1 MSSLPKIVALLFVL
15 LWLAACSDDDSSGE
29 VVLRIDENGEEFSPI
44 KLEGSVE
51 YLPSMKPEAVRV
63 VRLDNK
69 LYPVDSFELS
79 IESNYMDKYSF
90 RDGLRDYET
99 PYIKVVTVFPSEKK
113 NEKMEFVQYVRLG
126 KDNTKLKQNFF
137 AALAA
142 ERIEK
147 LVRDKKYSFAEAEDS
162 AMAALGVVFDMDLN
176 GVNERK
182 YDGLG
187 TYGYYGDL
195 LKDMKPYVYCRHEIS
210 DSIFYSDFKK
220 FRKTFAEKGTVDSTW
235 IIKAADTWLST
246 FEILVDSADYLFK
259 SASRDTVDNLV
270 WLDQKFFSR
279 AYGVDFALT
288 AGAQNVVA
296 IKEKKSAFY
305 GRSFIN
311 DQHRKS
317 GLVTSRWRLQS
328 ALEDSLGPCLY
339 DQFYY
344 YAMTEKFIQR
354 RDTLYVCRGDY
365 RNWEVITERDSL
377 INHQY
382 GECSMNRNMG
392 MLLYVH
398 DSLFACLCEGNRC
411 TWSDKYVD
419 SVFTKED
426 AWYESVLDAKAT
438 NLYGKCTYE
447 NSGKMQKLDSL
458 YVECS
463 GNKWNPIDSLLYYLG
478 HCSSDNYRGKHND
491 SYYSCQGKWPDIGD
505 TTWHEIYPPE
515 YYNDECELNRIVEY
529 DSSYYICERLECEGD
544 GCFAFRTWRKLE
556 DAELIPPVVNMDTC
570 EGPQQ
575 NLKIVYDGVFYECK
589 EGRWRTVP
597 KESLSPPEKEGLVC
611 NDSLFGEI
619 KRSGNDYF
627 RCDSD
632 FFWKKLIQKDALPL
646 LYRDSLGE
654 CDTIAN
660 KILHWNENKSTFVG
674 CATLDSVYEWHTIS
688 VGTLPYSLPTRL
700 DHQKLAGGDITGP
713 VYEATVDGIRYRFDI
728 NKYSSSSS
736 PYSVILRY
744 VDIGEK
750 EYGAYL
756 YYGHLFLHDERG
768 TDSVLLSSI
777 QEKSASFDD
786 FYEGWKKRIS
796 NDCRCGGEGIKVE
809 DSDVSVR
816 FYNENTFASYEKG
829 KAFCP
834 KGFHIPDTTEFLHN
848 FKYGTTIESYR
859 NDSPIIWKFVIDP
872 PRNMCQTSYEIYADV
887 FWTSTEKDSET
898 QYCCEIA
905 MVGYTDEKVR
915 RIVECP
921 KDLYPMV
928 QVLCAKD
935 E

>member
-1 MSSLPKIVALLFVL
+1 MSSLRKIVALFLVML
-15 LWLAACSDDDSSGE
+15 CLAACSDDDSSSGE
-29 VVLRIDENGEEFSPI
+29 VVLRIDENGEEFSPT

-99 PYIKVVTVFPSEKK
+99 PYIKVVTVFSSEKK
-113 NEKMEFVQYVRLG
+113 NEKMKFVQYVRLG

-210 DSIFYSDFKK
+210 DSVFYGDFKK
-220 FRKTFAEKGTVDSTW
+220 FRETFAEKGTIDSTW

-279 AYGVDFALT
+279 AYGVDFAMT
-288 AGAQNVVA
+288 AGAQNVVT

-317 GLVTSRWRLQS
+317 GLVTGRWRLQS
-328 ALEDSLGPCLY
+328 VLEDSLGPCLY
-339 DQFYY
+339 DQIYY

-354 RDTLYVCRGDY
+354 SDTLYVCRGDY

-377 INHQY
+377 FNHQY
-382 GECSMNRNMG
+382 GECSWYQNRG
-392 MLLYVH
+392 QPVYVH

-426 AWYESVLDAKAT
+426 AWYESVLNAKAT
-438 NLYGKCTYE
+438 SLYGKCTYE

-463 GNKWNPIDSLLYYLG
+463 SNKWNPIDSLQYYLG
-478 HCSSDNYRGKHND
+478 HCSSDNYKGKHNGA
-491 SYYSCQGKWPDIGD
+491 YYSCQGKYPDIND

-515 YYNDECELNRIVEY
+515 YYNEECELNRIVKY

-544 GCFAFRTWRKLE
+544 GCFAFRTWRKLK
-556 DAELIPPVVNMDTC
+556 DAELIPPV
-570 EGPQQ
+570 
-575 NLKIVYDGVFYECK
+575 
-589 EGRWRTVP
+589 
-597 KESLSPPEKEGLVC
+597 VC

-627 RCDSD
+627 RCDTD
-632 FFWKKLIQKDALPL
+632 FVWRMLKVQEF
-646 LYRDSLGE
+646 YR
-654 CDTIAN
+654 
-660 KILHWNENKSTFVG
+660 K
-674 CATLDSVYEWHTIS
+674 
-688 VGTLPYSLPTRL
+688 
-700 DHQKLAGGDITGP
+700 
-713 VYEATVDGIRYRFDI
+713 
-728 NKYSSSSS
+728 
-736 PYSVILRY
+736 
-744 VDIGEK
+744 
-750 EYGAYL
+750 
-756 YYGHLFLHDERG
+756 
-768 TDSVLLSSI
+768 
-777 QEKSASFDD
+777 
-786 FYEGWKKRIS
+786 
-796 NDCRCGGEGIKVE
+796 
-809 DSDVSVR
+809 
-816 FYNENTFASYEKG
+816 
-829 KAFCP
+829 
-834 KGFHIPDTTEFLHN
+834 
-848 FKYGTTIESYR
+848 
-859 NDSPIIWKFVIDP
+859 
-872 PRNMCQTSYEIYADV
+872 
-887 FWTSTEKDSET
+887 
-898 QYCCEIA
+898 
-905 MVGYTDEKVR
+905 
-915 RIVECP
+915 
-921 KDLYPMV
+921 
-928 QVLCAKD
+928 
-935 E
+935 

>member
-1 MSSLPKIVALLFVL
+1 MFFRKLFIALPLAL
-15 LWLAACSDDDSSGE
+15 LWLAACSDDDSSGD
-29 VVLRIDENGEEFSPI
+29 VVLRIDENGEEFSPT

-210 DSIFYSDFKK
+210 DSVFYGDFKK
-220 FRKTFAEKGTVDSTW
+220 FRETFAEKGTLDSTW

-279 AYGVDFALT
+279 AYGVDLGLT

-317 GLVTSRWRLQS
+317 GLVTGRWRLQS
-328 ALEDSLGPCLY
+328 VLEDSLEPCLY
-339 DQFYY
+339 DQIYY
-344 YAMTEKFIQR
+344 YAMTEKYIQHS
-354 RDTLYVCRGDY
+354 DTLYVCRGDY

-438 NLYGKCTYE
+438 SLYGKCTYE

-491 SYYSCQGKWPDIGD
+491 SYYSCQGKWPNIDD

-556 DAELIPPVVNMDTC
+556 DAEIIPPV
-570 EGPQQ
+570 
-575 NLKIVYDGVFYECK
+575 
-589 EGRWRTVP
+589 
-597 KESLSPPEKEGLVC
+597 VC

-619 KRSGNDYF
+619 KRNGSDYF
-627 RCDSD
+627 RCDTD
-632 FFWKKLIQKDALPL
+632 FERFSAL
-646 LYRDSLGE
+646 
-654 CDTIAN
+654 
-660 KILHWNENKSTFVG
+660 
-674 CATLDSVYEWHTIS
+674 
-688 VGTLPYSLPTRL
+688 
-700 DHQKLAGGDITGP
+700 
-713 VYEATVDGIRYRFDI
+713 
-728 NKYSSSSS
+728 
-736 PYSVILRY
+736 
-744 VDIGEK
+744 
-750 EYGAYL
+750 
-756 YYGHLFLHDERG
+756 
-768 TDSVLLSSI
+768 
-777 QEKSASFDD
+777 
-786 FYEGWKKRIS
+786 
-796 NDCRCGGEGIKVE
+796 
-809 DSDVSVR
+809 
-816 FYNENTFASYEKG
+816 
-829 KAFCP
+829 
-834 KGFHIPDTTEFLHN
+834 
-848 FKYGTTIESYR
+848 
-859 NDSPIIWKFVIDP
+859 
-872 PRNMCQTSYEIYADV
+872 
-887 FWTSTEKDSET
+887 
-898 QYCCEIA
+898 
-905 MVGYTDEKVR
+905 
-915 RIVECP
+915 
-921 KDLYPMV
+921 
-928 QVLCAKD
+928 
-935 E
+935 